1 MLYDSGPGE
10 MLGALITGSPPPQPQ
25 PLDCITGSHE
35 LQGLDDWHGLQEL
48 QRFRRNI
55 CNIPPPPP
63 PPTPQHSQ
71 PVAPHVMS
79 AKAVKIRSLFMAVI
93 SV

>member
-10 MLGALITGSPPPQPQ
+10 MLGALITGSPLPQPQ
-25 PLDCITGSHE
+25 PHPLDCITGAHE
-35 LQGLDDWHGLQEL
+35 LQGLDDSHGLQEL
-48 QRFRRNI
+48 QRFLRNI
-55 CNIPPPPP
+55 CNIPP

-71 PVAPHVMS
+71 PAALHVMS
-79 AKAVKIRSLFMAVI
+79 AKAVRIRSLFMAEI